1 MYIVNMKLCHK
12 MDDNTLLEKFKQSN
26 KNPST
31 KYRKPAV
38 EMLVS

>member
-12 MDDNTLLEKFKQSN
+12 MDDYTLLEKFKQY
-26 KNPST
+26 KKDPST
-31 KYRKPAV
+31 KHRKPAV